1 MPAAPRYYAD
11 KFSYLN
17 DSIYRT
23 NSSIRDRPSLRI
35 TRHARRFRKPNDRKK
50 SHRSN
55 AASLRSGARQAA
67 ARSSP
72 LSSMEI
78 NDMPRVRFP
87 VSMALKSLAA
97 AALLGLA
104 SAGAQAALPD
114 PTTQITQSGYS
125 TVYLGVDA
133 ETATVPSNPATA
145 GGKPTLS
152 RAYVMRIDLRAPGVS
167 VETTGHSGPLMTT
180 AETISQFAARTGVR
194 LAINANFFAPCCAA
208 TPEPKTVIGLL
219 VSHGQVV
226 SPLTSDPT
234 QSEAVLAITRQGRA
248 YIAQAP
254 QISAQD
260 LKLIDTAV
268 AGSAIL
274 LKNGE
279 DLSAQ
284 SPNEG
289 DPLNPNPRTLV
300 GLSHQGRYLYFV
312 VIDGRLPGY
321 STGTTNAQSAQL
333 MKAIG
338 ADDAINLD
346 GGGSTELVRADQ
358 TGVPFIVNTPSGGAE
373 RYDASAIGVHAIK
386 LPSLPALPF

>member
-1 MPAAPRYYAD
+1 
-11 KFSYLN
+11 
-17 DSIYRT
+17 
-23 NSSIRDRPSLRI
+23 
-35 TRHARRFRKPNDRKK
+35 
-50 SHRSN
+50 
-55 AASLRSGARQAA
+55 
-67 ARSSP
+67 
-72 LSSMEI
+72 
-78 NDMPRVRFP
+78 MPRVRFP
-87 VSMALKSLAA
+87 VSMPLKSLAA